1 MFEFEFEFEFV
12 GVVVG
17 GGGLLSWLVRVVV
30 VGDDWEKEWGNSFIG
45 LLGWVEEAVVV
56 EVVEEEGRG
65 GGRSG

>member
-12 GVVVG
+12 GVVVV
-17 GGGLLSWLVRVVV
+17 GGLLSWLVRVVV

-56 EVVEEEGRG
+56 EVVEEEGQG